1 MVLAPAT
8 DDQLAT
14 ARKMAST
21 VDGASEQGPSA
32 DPEFM
37 QTFFSRLLMILGT
50 INANFVPVLLA
61 VNAVTENV
69 DFAACLLG
77 SAEDLIAAD
86 PGADTLT
93 ANHRAAIQNHYDHP
107 DHPGGAHTWTVI
119 GNVAANLLR
128 YLTFSTEILH
138 ALLGH
143 SGSLFR
149 MIAHLPRAAFLSK
162 CKILLDSFY
171 IRAPAELARLR
182 NRIVASVLLVCVL
195 GLLFPDPPAHC
206 TS

>member
-21 VDGASEQGPSA
+21 VDGASEQGPAA

-37 QTFFSRLLMILGT
+37 QTLFSRLLMILGT

-77 SAEDLIAAD
+77 SAEDLVAAD

-93 ANHRAAIQNHYDHP
+93 ANHRATIQNHYDHP

-138 ALLGH
+138 ALL
-143 SGSLFR
+143 R
-149 MIAHLPRAAFLSK
+149 
-162 CKILLDSFY
+162 
-171 IRAPAELARLR
+171 RLR
-182 NRIVASVLLVCVL
+182 IGRE
-195 GLLFPDPPAHC
+195 
-206 TS
+206 

>member
-21 VDGASEQGPSA
+21 VDGGSEQGPAA

-37 QTFFSRLLMILGT
+37 QTLFSRLLMILGT

-93 ANHRAAIQNHYDHP
+93 ANHRATIQNHYDHP
-107 DHPGGAHTWTVI
+107 HIHGP
-119 GNVAANLLR
+119 
-128 YLTFSTEILH
+128 
-138 ALLGH
+138 
-143 SGSLFR
+143 
-149 MIAHLPRAAFLSK
+149 
-162 CKILLDSFY
+162 
-171 IRAPAELARLR
+171 
-182 NRIVASVLLVCVL
+182 
-195 GLLFPDPPAHC
+195 
-206 TS
+206 